1 MSRGSQEESRVKSR
15 ESRAGRAKQP
25 NSAGWHA
32 IELARKRSGLRMKSI
47 LRSISLVSVVLLVPV
62 VPFLLF
68 GPILESWLE
77 QLVQEPMPIWLAALT
92 VVGLLSTDILL
103 PVPSSLIST
112 LGGWQLGWQ
121 AGTLFSW
128 IGMNVGAVLG
138 FGLARKWGRPFALRL
153 SRSED
158 LRSMQLLSD
167 RYGPFVLVLTRA
179 VPILAEASVLL
190 LGIHRLAWKR
200 FLPPVLL
207 SNLGIALAYSA
218 FGNVAQRH
226 NWLPLALGVAV
237 ALPVVLAMLLKLIWR
252 AEKRR

>member
-1 MSRGSQEESRVKSR
+1 
-15 ESRAGRAKQP
+15 
-25 NSAGWHA
+25 
-32 IELARKRSGLRMKSI
+32 MKSM

-68 GPILESWLE
+68 GPTLEAWAE
-77 QLVQEPMPIWLAALT
+77 RIVREPMPIWMSALA

-103 PVPSSLIST
+103 PVPSSVIST

-128 IGMNVGAVLG
+128 IGMNAGAALG
-138 FGLARKWGRPFALRL
+138 FGLARRWGRPFALRL

-158 LRSMQLLSD
+158 LGKMQLLSD

-190 LGIHRLAWKR
+190 LGIHRLAWRR
-200 FLPPVLL
+200 FLPPILL

-218 FGNVAQRH
+218 FGNVAQRYD
-226 NWLPLALGVAV
+226 WLPLALGVAV
-237 ALPVVLAMLLKLIWR
+237 AMPVVLAMLLKLVWR
-252 AEKRR
+252 R

>member
-1 MSRGSQEESRVKSR
+1 
-15 ESRAGRAKQP
+15 
-25 NSAGWHA
+25 
-32 IELARKRSGLRMKSI
+32 MKPI
-47 LRSISLVSVVLLVPV
+47 LRSILLVSLVLLVPI
-62 VPFLLF
+62 VPFVAF
-68 GPILESWLE
+68 GSALESWFE
-77 QLVQEPMPIWLAALT
+77 QLVQHPMPPWLAAVA
-92 VVGLLSTDILL
+92 VVGLLSTDIFL

-128 IGMNVGAVLG
+128 IGMSVGSSIG
-138 FGLARKWGRPFALRL
+138 FSLARRWGRPFALRM
-153 SRSED
+153 SRGDD
-158 LRSMQLLSD
+158 LDRMQLLSD
-167 RYGPFVLVLTRA
+167 RFGPLVLVLTRA

-190 LGIHRLAWKR
+190 LGIHRLTWKR

-237 ALPVVLAMLLKLIWR
+237 ALPVLLAMVLKLLWPPR
-252 AEKRR
+252 ETGRK